1 MIVSITLQKCQLFT
15 ISHAYFFIKYLK
27 LMTKRKKGAAI
38 MKKLLH
44 VLIVCVTVLTLIS
57 CATAEG
63 SGGNNTDYE
72 GTKKMMVDMLKTD
85 EGKQA
90 IQEIMNE
97 EEMRHELVMDNAYV
111 KETIQETLTSEQ
123 GRAFW
128 QEVMKDP
135 EFAKTF
141 AESMQTENEK
151 MLKGLMKD
159 PEYQGMMITVLQNP
173 EMEDTVLEV
182 MKSKEYRQQVMTIM
196 SEAFESPYFTA
207 KISEILSGVA
217 EKQMKK
223 QDPAAAEEEQ
233 KKQEEDQQ
241 QEGGNSGGG
250 GQQSEG

>member
-1 MIVSITLQKCQLFT
+1 
-15 ISHAYFFIKYLK
+15 
-27 LMTKRKKGAAI
+27 
-38 MKKLLH
+38 MKKFLH
-44 VLIVCVTVLTLIS
+44 GLIVCSAILTLIS

-111 KETIQETLTSEQ
+111 KETIQETLTSEK

-128 QEVMKDP
+128 QEVMQDP

-173 EMEDTVLEV
+173 EMEETVLEV
-182 MKSKEYRQQVMTIM
+182 MKSKEYRQQVMTVM
-196 SEAFESPYFTA
+196 SEAFESPYFVA
-207 KISEILSGVA
+207 KISEILGSVA
-217 EKQMKK
+217 EEQMKK
-223 QDPAAAEEEQ
+223 QDPAKAEEE
-233 KKQEEDQQ
+233 KKQQEEQQ
-241 QEGGNSGGG
+241 QDEGGDGGG
-250 GQQSEG
+250 GSGGQSSGG